1 MKLGTYSVTL
11 ALIACAVLLPF
22 ADSAY
27 VMRLGTLAAMYAVL
41 AVSWTIVGG
50 FTGYPSFS
58 TAAFFGLGAYA
69 GGILVARG
77 WSLPLAVACAALL
90 AFALALA
97 LGSVLLRLKGHYFAI
112 GSLAV
117 VEVLRELANS
127 STDLTGGGMGL
138 NVPMN
143 AGDVTATA
151 SLFYWSMWSLLLLCF
166 LLARWIEKSKLGF
179 GLACIRQNEA
189 AADMIGVN
197 ATLYKS
203 LAFGFSAVAWAVL
216 SAVKGREVAPL
227 WFVLFPLAAGVGAA
241 WMSISA
247 GEYTNWPLLIAAA
260 VGATFLGVTLA
271 ATAFRA
277 GKPSVGVLFVFY
289 TLGTNILPPLAA
301 QPNQSAELQWA
312 EQLTNSAVQL
322 CFLLGALW
330 LREHLTKLAV
340 DTTADDKTGVP
351 A

>member
-1 MKLGTYSVTL
+1 ML
-11 ALIACAVLLPF
+11 AMSSTIDVCEEYGVA
-22 ADSAY
+22 
-27 VMRLGTLAAMYAVL
+27 LAMEDFVPC
-41 AVSWTIVGG
+41 V
-50 FTGYPSFS
+50 
-58 TAAFFGLGAYA
+58 
-69 GGILVARG
+69 
-77 WSLPLAVACAALL
+77 
-90 AFALALA
+90 LALA
-97 LGSVLLRLKGHYFAI
+97 ALVILALGVRRRVPAAFPVALL
-112 GSLAV
+112 
-117 VEVLRELANS
+117 
-127 STDLTGGGMGL
+127 GGL
-138 NVPMN
+138 LIS
-143 AGDVTATA
+143 AG
-151 SLFYWSMWSLLLLCF
+151 
-166 LLARWIEKSKLGF
+166 GF
-179 GLACIRQNEA
+179 GKATWKLLVATGCWEYPWLEA
-189 AADMIGVN
+189 
-197 ATLYKS
+197 LLFPC

-277 GKPSVGVLFVFY
+277 GKPSVGVLFVLY